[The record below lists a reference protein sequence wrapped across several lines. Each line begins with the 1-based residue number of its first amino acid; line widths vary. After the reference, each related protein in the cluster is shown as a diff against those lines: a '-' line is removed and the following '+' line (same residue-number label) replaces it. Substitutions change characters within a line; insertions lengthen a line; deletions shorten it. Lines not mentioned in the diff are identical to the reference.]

1 MFAGLALYNIATIS
15 NLTSESF
22 VRDNGERKMRVMTEN
37 PMGRQR
43 SGWRYKLYR
52 AGRGIQRN
60 WGLYLLLLPAVVL
73 LFCFNYLPMYGVQIA
88 FRDSSLEALEVSY
101 ENGVNTFDTAEI
113 YGDGRSERV
122 VGEAARRIGRE
133 KVRIISKV
141 FKPSMSHDKMIKAC
155 EDSLQRLGTDY
166 LDVYF
171 LHYPVAEEEVT
182 IQERMETMEEL
193 KKAGKIRAIGLS
205 NFSLEEMKAAMRFGQ
220 VDVIQPCYSLLWRYD
235 EALLEFSRKQEI
247 SVIPY
252 STLAQGLLTGKYQ
265 KGAVFTDGRARAAL
279 FQPENYDRCLEVTD
293 VLSQISAKYGKTPAQ
308 GAIAWLLQTP
318 GITAPIVGAKNGR
331 QAQENLKAA
340 GWQFSKED
348 YDVIDRAS
356 RRFMEGLPHYTLFFN
371 TETTN

>member
-1 MFAGLALYNIATIS
+1 
-15 NLTSESF
+15 
-22 VRDNGERKMRVMTEN
+22 
-37 PMGRQR
+37 
-43 SGWRYKLYR
+43 
-52 AGRGIQRN
+52 
-60 WGLYLLLLPAVVL
+60 
-73 LFCFNYLPMYGVQIA
+73 
-88 FRDSSLEALEVSY
+88 
-101 ENGVNTFDTAEI
+101 
-113 YGDGRSERV
+113 
-122 VGEAARRIGRE
+122 
-133 KVRIISKV
+133 
-141 FKPSMSHDKMIKAC
+141 MIKAC